1 MKRIFLLILILLL
14 PTITYADQGLNI
26 YCLNMKTIL
35 GEKHESLH
43 FKLDVVSF
51 QYFDENK
58 NKFETISVDQ
68 LEIGK
73 NYFVARFPDYELGF
87 QTTKFD
93 GVDARMTMSKYD
105 YKNDKFLEHY
115 ACTPQSG
122 YIN

>member
-14 PTITYADQGLNI
+14 PSITYADQGLNI
-26 YCLNMKTIL
+26 YCLNMKTFL

-73 NYFVARFPDYELGF
+73 NYFAARFPDYELGF

>member
-14 PTITYADQGLNI
+14 PSITYADQGLNI
-26 YCLNMKTIL
+26 YCLNMKTFL
-35 GEKHESLH
+35 GEKHELLH